1 MAVAAST
8 ECPSFC
14 SGHGK
19 CSPAGKCVCKPP
31 YYGDACELRP
41 MVRAPNKTLRPLP
54 LSSRQPFLPLT
65 RALLWQAFC
74 RSHCSGHGRC
84 ELDAVGTGHC
94 ICDEG
99 FAGATCNRAVP
110 SACRNNCGGHG
121 ACLARGQCACDAG
134 FGGADCSILLPP
146 PAGRVSLCKLGC
158 SGRGLC
164 GPSGECICSPGI
176 SGAEC
181 THASDGS
188 PPPAPETANA
198 TAMRLK
204 RHPGV
209 PTRSVAHI
217 SPPHSPCPG
226 NCSGHG
232 ECHNG
237 GCVCHAGHSGLGCE
251 RVIKACPHHCSG
263 HGSCDAPSGRC
274 ECHPG
279 YAGDACEV
287 AMAVGCPYGCS
298 SHGTCQTGA
307 FAGLAVKGYMEGGC
321 ECRDGMAPPACAY
334 ATGTK
339 ASRVAAAVAKVLG
352 MLPGSGGDKCPFGCS
367 GRGHCRGSSCVCVPG
382 FTGAACELAT
392 ARCPADCNGHGQC
405 VDGFCQ
411 CAPGWQ
417 GVECSMPSL
426 ACGAHGCGGH
436 GTCVAVSVAERRR
449 REEVESDDEDSRRL
463 LDAREGVC
471 QCHPG
476 WTGPR
481 CETFALPPAA
491 CLHNCSGRGT
501 CQFSTGECSCAP
513 GYTGRACELVDTE
526 HGECPSGC
534 CGHGTCV
541 LHGGR
546 PPPHLSVSA
555 AKALGFTEGRPSRR
569 CECEPM
575 WTGSDCCTSRRSE
588 DCPHGCS
595 GNGRCVHG
603 VCQCDNGWSGAG
615 CSVWSTDA
623 CPHACSAHGRC
634 RRDGTCDCEAGFSG
648 VACEHG
654 DAYGPLLFSEWHEKE
669 MRLLVDSQR
678 GDARDRRK

>member
-1 MAVAAST
+1 MSFIHLVMTVAASA

-41 MVRAPNKTLRPLP
+41 VVRAPNKTLRPLP

-237 GCVCHAGHSGLGCE
+237 GCVCHAGHTGLGCE

-263 HGSCDAPSGRC
+263 HGSCDA
-274 ECHPG
+274 
-279 YAGDACEV
+279 
-287 AMAVGCPYGCS
+287 
-298 SHGTCQTGA
+298 
-307 FAGLAVKGYMEGGC
+307 
-321 ECRDGMAPPACAY
+321 
-334 ATGTK
+334 
-339 ASRVAAAVAKVLG
+339 
-352 MLPGSGGDKCPFGCS
+352 
-367 GRGHCRGSSCVCVPG
+367 
-382 FTGAACELAT
+382 
-392 ARCPADCNGHGQC
+392 
-405 VDGFCQ
+405 
-411 CAPGWQ
+411 
-417 GVECSMPSL
+417 
-426 ACGAHGCGGH
+426 
-436 GTCVAVSVAERRR
+436 ER
-449 REEVESDDEDSRRL
+449 
-463 LDAREGVC
+463 
-471 QCHPG
+471 Q
-476 WTGPR
+476 
-481 CETFALPPAA
+481 
-491 CLHNCSGRGT
+491 
-501 CQFSTGECSCAP
+501 
-513 GYTGRACELVDTE
+513 
-526 HGECPSGC
+526 
-534 CGHGTCV
+534 
-541 LHGGR
+541 
-546 PPPHLSVSA
+546 
-555 AKALGFTEGRPSRR
+555 
-569 CECEPM
+569 M
-575 WTGSDCCTSRRSE
+575 
-588 DCPHGCS
+588 
-595 GNGRCVHG
+595 
-603 VCQCDNGWSGAG
+603 
-615 CSVWSTDA
+615 
-623 CPHACSAHGRC
+623 
-634 RRDGTCDCEAGFSG
+634 
-648 VACEHG
+648 
-654 DAYGPLLFSEWHEKE
+654 
-669 MRLLVDSQR
+669 
-678 GDARDRRK
+678 